1 MNLLINPP
9 AMIQS
14 GYTPPP
20 LGLLYLAA
28 VDTETEVYD
37 AALYRGGVQDVL
49 DRKKP
54 RVVGVPIYTAQ
65 RHDSLDVLR
74 AAKAAGA
81 ITVAGGPHVAV
92 MTDQLVEHYGDFIDH
107 FVLGDG
113 EAAWKEICDQ
123 WWDLPQV
130 IQHRVKLDDLPL
142 PAWEKVDLLAYP
154 PRGSGVVRGNDLA
167 VLPRISIVLG
177 RGCTGHC
184 AFCSSFWVNG
194 KYRCHS
200 KTWMGLNLQRL
211 WDIGARHLVFQDDC
225 LTADRQAVLGLCDL
239 LAKNY
244 SFSWHATTRVDCFD
258 QKIALAMMDAGC
270 YEISFGIESST
281 ASVLKRMQ
289 KEIDPARAFE
299 ARDICRRVGIRFTAL
314 MMSGYPSQTPE
325 MLSDDKEFLRKL
337 QPDGH
342 GTVGSTW
349 VLPGTALYRECK
361 EAGLLDDDF
370 WLGPE
375 PYYIYQGG
383 LS

>member
-28 VDTETEVYD
+28 MDAETEVYD
-37 AALYRGGVQDVL
+37 AALYRGGVQEVL
-49 DRKKP
+49 DTKKP

-74 AAKAAGA
+74 AAKAMGA

-92 MTDQLVEHYGDFIDH
+92 MTGQLVEYYGDFIDH
-107 FVLGDG
+107 FVVGDG
-113 EAAWKEICDQ
+113 EMAWKQICHEGQ
-123 WWDLPQV
+123 MAKVKLAL
-130 IQHRVKLDDLPL
+130 RVTLDDLPL

-154 PRGSGVVRGNDLA
+154 ARGSGVVRGNDLA

-184 AFCSSFWVNG
+184 SFCSSFWVNG

-200 KTWMGLNLQRL
+200 TGWMERNLDVL
-211 WDIGARHLVFQDDC
+211 WGMGVRHLVFQDDC
-225 LTADRQAVLGLCDL
+225 LTADKEAVLGLCEL
-239 LAKNY
+239 LAKDY
-244 SFSWHATTRVDCFD
+244 WFSWHATTRVDCFSED
-258 QKIALAMMDAGC
+258 IAAAMKNGGC
-270 YEISFGIESST
+270 YEISFGIESSSP
-281 ASVLKRMQ
+281 SVLKRMQ

-325 MLSDDKEFLRKL
+325 MLREDKEFLRKL

-361 EAGLLDDDF
+361 NAGLLDDDF